1 MEERFTELRIPSLH
15 LRTTVGKGR
24 WAGREQGVGILKEV
38 GSGAVEALEAVRT
51 CFGQAGGLR
60 AGEEDLACGGRSG
73 NVAG

>member
-1 MEERFTELRIPSLH
+1 M
-15 LRTTVGKGR
+15 
-24 WAGREQGVGILKEV
+24 GILKEV

-60 AGEEDLACGGRSG
+60 AGEEDPACGGRSG